1 MPDLELTATE
11 SYLIISLHRIV
22 TDLDRKTRALCQK
35 HGVTFGQFMVLE
47 ALYHKG
53 PLSVGEVK
61 ESILSTDGTI
71 PVIVANM
78 EKAGLLVRKQDEK
91 DRRKSIL
98 SLTEKGRA
106 IIREVY
112 PENAKMIHKAF
123 SVWNDREKGDLKRL
137 LASYWGQ
144 KNF

>member
-1 MPDLELTATE
+1 MELTATE
-11 SYLIISLHRIV
+11 SNLIISLHRIV
-22 TDLDRKTRALCQK
+22 TDLDRKTKVLCQK
-35 HGVTFGQFMVLE
+35 QGLTFGQFMVLE

-78 EKAGLLVRKQDEK
+78 EKAGLLARKQDEK

-98 SLTEKGRA
+98 SLTQKGRD

-112 PENAKMIHKAF
+112 PDNAEMIHTAF

-137 LASYWGQ
+137 LAAYWDQ
-144 KNF
+144 KTF

>member
-1 MPDLELTATE
+1 MELTATE
-11 SYLIISLHRIV
+11 SNLIISLHRIV
-22 TDLDRKTRALCQK
+22 TDLDRKTKVLCQK
-35 HGVTFGQFMVLE
+35 QGLTFGQFMVLE

-78 EKAGLLVRKQDEK
+78 EKAGLLARKQDEK

-98 SLTEKGRA
+98 SLTKKGRD

-112 PENAKMIHKAF
+112 PDNAEMIHTAF

-137 LASYWGQ
+137 LAAYWDQ
-144 KNF
+144 KTF

>member
-1 MPDLELTATE
+1 MELTATE
-11 SYLIISLHRIV
+11 SNLIISLHRIV
-22 TDLDRKTRALCQK
+22 TDLDRKTKVLCQK
-35 HGVTFGQFMVLE
+35 QGLTFGQFMVLE

-53 PLSVGEVK
+53 PLSVGEVQ

-78 EKAGLLVRKQDEK
+78 EKAGLLARKQDEK

-98 SLTEKGRA
+98 SLTKKGRD

-112 PENAKMIHKAF
+112 PDNAEMIHTAF

-137 LASYWGQ
+137 LAAYWDQ
-144 KNF
+144 KTF

>member
-1 MPDLELTATE
+1 MELTATE
-11 SYLIISLHRIV
+11 SNLIINLHRIV
-22 TDLDRKTRALCQK
+22 TDLDRKTKVLCQK
-35 HGVTFGQFMVLE
+35 QGLTFGQFMVLE

-78 EKAGLLVRKQDEK
+78 EKAGLLARKQDEK

-98 SLTEKGRA
+98 SLTKKGRD

-112 PENAKMIHKAF
+112 PDNAEMIHTAF
-123 SVWNDREKGDLKRL
+123 SVWNDRKKGDLKRL
-137 LASYWGQ
+137 LAAYWDQ
-144 KNF
+144 KTF

>member
-1 MPDLELTATE
+1 MSDLELTATE
-11 SYLIISLHRIV
+11 SNLIISLHRIV
-22 TDLDRKTRALCQK
+22 TDLDRKTKVLCQK
-35 HGVTFGQFMVLE
+35 QGLTFGQFMVLE

-78 EKAGLLVRKQDEK
+78 EKAGLLARKQDEK

-98 SLTEKGRA
+98 SLTKKGRD

-112 PENAKMIHKAF
+112 PDNAEMIHTAF
-123 SVWNDREKGDLKRL
+123 SVWNDRERGT
-137 LASYWGQ
+137 
-144 KNF
+144 

>member
-1 MPDLELTATE
+1 MSDLELTATE
-11 SYLIISLHRIV
+11 SNLIISLHRIV
-22 TDLDRKTRALCQK
+22 TDLDRKTKVLCQK
-35 HGVTFGQFMVLE
+35 QGLTFGQFMVLE
-47 ALYHKG
+47 TLYHKG

-78 EKAGLLVRKQDEK
+78 EKAGLLARKQDEK

-98 SLTEKGRA
+98 SLTKKGRD

-112 PENAKMIHKAF
+112 PDNAEMIHTAF

-137 LASYWGQ
+137 LAAYWDQ
-144 KNF
+144 KTF

>member
-1 MPDLELTATE
+1 MSNLELTAIE
-11 SYLIISLHRIV
+11 SNLIISLHRIV
-22 TDLDRKTRALCQK
+22 TDLDRKTKVLCQK
-35 HGVTFGQFMVLE
+35 QGLTFGQFMVLE

-61 ESILSTDGTI
+61 ESILSTAGTI

-78 EKAGLLVRKQDEK
+78 EKAGLLSRKHDEK

-98 SLTEKGRA
+98 SLTKKGRD

-112 PENAKMIHKAF
+112 PDNAEMIHTAF

-137 LASYWGQ
+137 LAAYWDQ
-144 KNF
+144 KTF

>member
-1 MPDLELTATE
+1 MELTATE
-11 SYLIISLHRIV
+11 SNLIISLHRIV
-22 TDLDRKTRALCQK
+22 TDLDRKTKVLCQK
-35 HGVTFGQFMVLE
+35 QGLTFGQFMVLE

-98 SLTEKGRA
+98 SLTKKGRD

-112 PENAKMIHKAF
+112 PDNAEMIHTAF

-137 LASYWGQ
+137 LAAYWDQ
-144 KNF
+144 KTF

>member
-1 MPDLELTATE
+1 MELTATE
-11 SYLIISLHRIV
+11 PNLIISLHRIV
-22 TDLDRKTRALCQK
+22 TDLDRKTKVLCQK
-35 HGVTFGQFMVLE
+35 QGLTFGQFMVLE

-78 EKAGLLVRKQDEK
+78 EKAGLLARKQDEK

-98 SLTEKGRA
+98 SLTKKGRD

-112 PENAKMIHKAF
+112 PDNAEMIHTAF

-137 LASYWGQ
+137 LAAYWDQ
-144 KNF
+144 KTF

>member
-1 MPDLELTATE
+1 MSDLELTATE
-11 SYLIISLHRIV
+11 SNLIISLHRIV
-22 TDLDRKTRALCQK
+22 TDLDRKTKVLCQK
-35 HGVTFGQFMVLE
+35 QGLTFGQFMVLE

-78 EKAGLLVRKQDEK
+78 EKAGLLARKQDEK

-98 SLTEKGRA
+98 SLTKKGRD

-112 PENAKMIHKAF
+112 PDNAEMIHTAF

-137 LASYWGQ
+137 LAAYWDQ
-144 KNF
+144 KTF